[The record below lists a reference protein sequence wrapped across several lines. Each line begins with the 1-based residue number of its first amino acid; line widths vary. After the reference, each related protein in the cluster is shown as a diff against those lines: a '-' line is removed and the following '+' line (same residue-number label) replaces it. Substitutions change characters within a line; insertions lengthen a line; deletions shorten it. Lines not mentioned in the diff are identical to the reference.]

1 MFKKVSIYNSA
12 TKDIYDLSHN
22 YNINLTSEIILNKN
36 ESILT
41 FYNKDSYILFEIKI
55 NYYKEITLNDIYN
68 FNVPINV
75 NNYKSLDM
83 TNWEKLWEMKVD
95 YIESQIE
102 LLDKKFPFFCLIS
115 NYYIGLSENAI
126 KLKKY
131 INSIDDLIH
140 LSVSHRR
147 IKFNDNLFELYNP
160 LNYIVDYRIR
170 DISEFFKSLYFGGQ
184 DINYLLIVHYIQ
196 YNNITFKESLLLFDR
211 LLYPSYF
218 YDLYEEF
225 ISEKSNEQDMIIKYF
240 ELSKKYELELK
251 NVYLFIEKFY
261 NKKIPNLF
269 WLLKK
274 EA

>member
-1 MFKKVSIYNSA
+1 M
-12 TKDIYDLSHN
+12 SHN

-68 FNVPINV
+68 FNVPFNV

-95 YIESQIE
+95 YMESQIE

-140 LSVSHRR
+140 LSISHRR